1 MDYTVKIHYH
11 HTDAGGVVYYGNY
24 LAILEEARTDFLA
37 RKGVSVQEWIG
48 KGRYFVVSRQEMDYR
63 SPARYGDIL
72 TISTTVN
79 GVSAVRIDLTHSI
92 RNQHGTPVAGA
103 RTVLAFIDTNF
114 KPSPI
119 PADMRALLTGEK
131 DRYA

>member
-1 MDYTVKIHYH
+1 MEYTCTIYYH

-24 LAILEEARTDFLA
+24 LKILEEARTAFLA
-37 RKGVSVQEWIG
+37 GRGISVEAWIG

-63 SPARYGDIL
+63 APVRYGDTL
-72 TISTTVN
+72 SVATTVN
-79 GVSAVRIDLTHSI
+79 KVSVVRIDLFHEMF
-92 RNQHGTPVAGA
+92 NQNRVCVATA

-119 PADMRALLTGEK
+119 PAAMRQALTGIKE
-131 DRYA
+131 